1 MNFDHRD
8 NAEFLS
14 EEGQLKYELTC
25 QMDHYREQGNLTQDV
40 IIHFMNEGVV
50 HHPELFEAVIKGYK
64 IDTTDFVI
72 NTSHNYRSRDGIHNY

>member
-1 MNFDHRD
+1 MNFDDRD

-40 IIHFMNEGVV
+40 IIHFMNEGTRPTCLHSLVASV
-50 HHPELFEAVIKGYK
+50 HRLESAYSASIEG
-64 IDTTDFVI
+64 
-72 NTSHNYRSRDGIHNY
+72 